1 MHKSTRL
8 CLEMQIVQKSMKVCV
23 WRHRGVHRG
32 TERVCAMMPEEQ
44 RQPEFL
50 QFQKGQTQ
58 GLTR

>member
-1 MHKSTRL
+1 VHKSTRL
-8 CLEMQIVQKSMKVCV
+8 RPEVRIVQKSMKVCV
-23 WRHRGVHRG
+23 RRHRGVHRG
-32 TERVCAMMPEEQ
+32 MERVCATMPEEQ